1 MSAKIAVVVGP
12 LLVQGKPTM
21 KGQAEVIIIGGG
33 ITGCSIAWHLAKRG
47 CTDVLLLEKGE
58 LTSGTTFHSVGLVS
72 QFRTSPALMRLMNYS
87 IGLYDQFKSEG
98 ANGIGWHKVGSLRL
112 ASSPN
117 RLKALQ
123 RHVSR
128 ARGLGLD
135 VGTISAKE
143 ALDIVPFIS
152 PDGIEGAVH
161 IPDDGWMDP
170 NGITLEFARRA
181 RELGVTIEKNCQVI
195 GIDTDS
201 LGSVTHVETNKGT
214 VKCSIIINASG
225 QWAPRISAMVGAIT
239 PMVPMMHQYV
249 TTRHVPGHELP
260 RQTPV
265 VRDPDN
271 LFYLREEVGGFL
283 VGGFEL
289 EPKVWSKGGVP
300 WEFTQQLLP
309 EDWEL
314 FEPVMEGA
322 LRRVPIIERAEV
334 IKLINGPDAM
344 TPDGHYCLGPVP
356 GVGGFFVAAGMSL
369 NGIAGA
375 GGVGKVM
382 AEWVIDGEP
391 SMDLHEMNIRRFG
404 SNYSD
409 IEFVSEKAREVYHYY
424 YHQHYPADETLWAR
438 NQRKSPLYDRLASL
452 GAEFGEKNGWERVNF
467 FSPGKSSRK
476 AADDQ
481 KKWGWGRAP
490 YHNLIREECLAARD
504 RVAVF
509 DMSSFG
515 KFEISGPG
523 AIELLQRVACNNVDI
538 PSGSLVY
545 TQFLNSKGGIES
557 DLTICRLSSERFRVI
572 TGTSFLSN
580 DLEWVR
586 SQAPTDGSVKLCDV
600 TEDFACIGLWGP
612 RARDVLGQITRD
624 AIDNDTF
631 PYLSARQM
639 TVAGKSAWLQ
649 RVSYIGE
656 LGWEIYI
663 SNDDAVTVWDALLE
677 QGNEHGIRPA
687 GYKALD
693 SLRLEKGYVYWSS
706 DVTPEDN
713 LIEAGLSFCADM
725 SKGDF
730 IGRDALVK
738 LKESGV
744 ETRLRTVV
752 LEGNDLP
759 AYGSES
765 VWYKGKIVSRLR
777 SAGHSHITD
786 RSMGYCY
793 LPISLA
799 DPGTE
804 VEIELFGELISA
816 KVSLPIHDPKGE
828 RLKA

>member
-1 MSAKIAVVVGP
+1 
-12 LLVQGKPTM
+12 M
-21 KGQAEVIIIGGG
+21 KEQAQVIIIGGG

-181 RELGVTIEKNCQVI
+181 RELGVAIEKNCQVI
-195 GIDTDS
+195 GINRS
-201 LGSVTHVETNKGT
+201 SSGSVTQVETNKGKI
-214 VKCSIIINASG
+214 KCATLINAAG
-225 QWAPRISAMVGAIT
+225 QWAPRLSAMVGAIT

-249 TTRHVPGHELP
+249 TTRHIPGHELP
-260 RQTPV
+260 KQTPV

-289 EPKVWSKGGVP
+289 EPKAWSKDGVP
-300 WEFTQQLLP
+300 WDFTQQLLP

-322 LRRVPIIERAEV
+322 LRRIPMLERAEV

-356 GVGGFFVAAGMSL
+356 GVPGFFVAAGMSL

-391 SMDLHEMNIRRFG
+391 SIDLHEMNIRRFG
-404 SNYSD
+404 TNYND
-409 IEFVSEKAREVYHYY
+409 IEFITEKAREVYHYY

-438 NQRKSPLYDRLASL
+438 NQRKSPLYDRLALL

-467 FSPGKSSRK
+467 YRPGKPSRQ
-476 AADDQ
+476 ASDDQ
-481 KKWGWGRAP
+481 KQWGWGRAP
-490 YHNLIREECLAARD
+490 YHDLIGEECFAAREQ
-504 RVAVF
+504 AAIF

-515 KFEISGPG
+515 KFEVSGPG
-523 AIELLQRVACNNVDI
+523 ALELLQRVACNNVSKPI
-538 PSGSLVY
+538 GSLVY
-545 TQFLNSKGGIES
+545 TQFLNSQGGIES
-557 DLTICRLSSERFRVI
+557 DLTVCRLAEERFRII

-580 DLEWVR
+580 DYEWVR
-586 SQAPTDGSVKLCDV
+586 SQAPADGSVELRDV
-600 TEDFACIGLWGP
+600 TDDFACIGLWGP
-612 RARDVLGQITRD
+612 NARDVLGQTTSES
-624 AIDNDTF
+624 IDNDAF
-631 PYLSARQM
+631 PYLTARQI
-639 TVAGKSAWLQ
+639 TIVDKLAWLQ

-663 SNDDAVTVWDALLE
+663 TNEDASTVWDALLKF
-677 QGNEHGIRPA
+677 GMEHGVRPA

-713 LIEAGLSFCADM
+713 LIEAGLGFCADM
-725 SKGDF
+725 SKGNF
-730 IGRDALVK
+730 VGRDALLRLREEGPK
-738 LKESGV
+738 K
-744 ETRLRTVV
+744 RLRTVV
-752 LEGNDLP
+752 IEGNEFP

-765 VWYKGKIVSRLR
+765 VWYKGESISRLR
-777 SAGHSHITD
+777 SAGHSHTID
-786 RSMGYCY
+786 RSIGYCY

-799 DPGTE
+799 DPGSE
-804 VEIELFGELISA
+804 VEIELFGERIPA
-816 KVSLPIHDPKGE
+816 KVSLPIHDPKGI
-828 RLKA
+828 RLKM

>member
-1 MSAKIAVVVGP
+1 
-12 LLVQGKPTM
+12 M
-21 KGQAEVIIIGGG
+21 KEQAQVIIIGGG

-123 RHVSR
+123 RNVSR

-195 GIDTDS
+195 GIDRS
-201 LGSVTHVETNKGT
+201 SSGSVTQVETNMGK
-214 VKCSIIINASG
+214 VKCATLINAAG
-225 QWAPRISAMVGAIT
+225 QWAPRLSAMVGAIT

-249 TTRHVPGHELP
+249 TTRHIPGHELP
-260 RQTPV
+260 KQTPV

-289 EPKVWSKGGVP
+289 EPKAWSKGGVP
-300 WEFTQQLLP
+300 WDFTQQLLP

-322 LRRVPIIERAEV
+322 LRRIPMIERAEV

-356 GVGGFFVAAGMSL
+356 GVPGFFVAAGMSL

-391 SMDLHEMNIRRFG
+391 SIDLHEMNIRRFG
-404 SNYSD
+404 ANYND
-409 IEFVSEKAREVYHYY
+409 IEFITEKAREVYHYY

-438 NQRKSPLYDRLASL
+438 NQRKSPLYDRLALL

-467 FSPGKSSRK
+467 YRPGKSSRQ
-476 AADDQ
+476 AAGDQ
-481 KKWGWGRAP
+481 KQWGWGRAP
-490 YHNLIREECLAARD
+490 YHDLIGEECFAAREQ
-504 RVAVF
+504 AAIF

-515 KFEISGPG
+515 KFEVSGPG
-523 AIELLQRVACNNVDI
+523 ALELLQRVACNNVSKPI
-538 PSGSLVY
+538 GSLVY
-545 TQFLNSKGGIES
+545 TQFLNSQGGIES
-557 DLTICRLSSERFRVI
+557 DLTICRLAEERFRII

-580 DLEWVR
+580 DYEWVR
-586 SQAPTDGSVKLCDV
+586 SQAPTDGSVELRDV
-600 TEDFACIGLWGP
+600 TDDFACIGLWGP
-612 RARDVLGQITRD
+612 NARDVLGQTTSES
-624 AIDNDTF
+624 IDNDAF
-631 PYLSARQM
+631 PYLTARQI
-639 TVAGKSAWLQ
+639 TIADKLAWLQ

-663 SNDDAVTVWDALLE
+663 TNEDASTVWDALLKL
-677 QGNEHGIRPA
+677 GMEHGIRPA

-713 LIEAGLSFCADM
+713 LIEAGLGFCADM
-725 SKGDF
+725 SKGNF
-730 IGRDALVK
+730 VGRDALLRLREEGPK
-738 LKESGV
+738 K
-744 ETRLRTVV
+744 RLRTVV
-752 LEGNDLP
+752 IEGNDFP

-765 VWYKGKIVSRLR
+765 VWYNGESISRLR
-777 SAGHSHITD
+777 SAGHSHTID
-786 RSMGYCY
+786 RSIGYCY

-799 DPGTE
+799 DPGSE
-804 VEIELFGELISA
+804 VEIGLFGERVPA
-816 KVSLPIHDPKGE
+816 KVSLPIHDPKGM
-828 RLKA
+828 RLKM